1 MELQKMNTENQRL
14 KDMLGQVTTS
24 YSALQMHFAALM
36 QQHQQQNHGKES
48 NKEQQVI
55 NFLSKQ
61 LTVPSILDMM
71 AMMMMILVYHFNLV
85 QVG

>member
-48 NKEQQVI
+48 NTEQQVI
-55 NFLSKQ
+55 NFVSKQ

-71 AMMMMILVYHFNLV
+71 AMMMMILVCTILTWSR
-85 QVG
+85 

>member
-1 MELQKMNTENQRL
+1 MNTENQRL

-48 NKEQQVI
+48 NTEQQVI
-55 NFLSKQ
+55 NFVSKQ

-71 AMMMMILVYHFNLV
+71 AMMMMILVCTILTWSR
-85 QVG
+85 

>member
-1 MELQKMNTENQRL
+1 MNTENQRL

-48 NKEQQVI
+48 NKEQEVI
-55 NFLSKQ
+55 NFLSK
-61 LTVPSILDMM
+61 
-71 AMMMMILVYHFNLV
+71 
-85 QVG
+85 

>member
-1 MELQKMNTENQRL
+1 MNTENQRL

-55 NFLSKQ
+55 NFVSKQ

-71 AMMMMILVYHFNLV
+71 AMMMMILVCTILTWSR
-85 QVG
+85 